1 MEQTANLSNIEQA
14 EAFNRT
20 VCDFIGTVDNNL

>member
-14 EAFNRT
+14 GAFNRA
-20 VCDFIGTVDNNL
+20 VRDFIDTVDNNL